1 MVVLDETELIINRCQ
16 CWRIRIILIERK
28 CMSRR
33 HIRGLFFSLMRLNLT
48 SLPIATVSRIT
59 INMVIFCSWHIFQFT
74 RTSDNCVWFYSKSSI
89 LQRSGYCKWFWLW
102 LTAIITI
109 FLFWI
114 FIGNFSKI
122 IFFHVYSCWSFSSFM
137 ESLCAALSGR
147 FAERSIGVPRHIF
160 VYLISGIAGVCCME

>member
-1 MVVLDETELIINRCQ
+1 MVVFNETELIINRCQ
-16 CWRIRIILIERK
+16 CWRIRIILIKRK

-33 HIRGLFFSLMRLNLT
+33 YIRGYLFFSLVRLNLT
-48 SLPIATVSRIT
+48 SSPIATVSRII
-59 INMVIFCSWHIFQFT
+59 INVVIFCSWHIFQFT

-114 FIGNFSKI
+114 FIGDLSKI
-122 IFFHVYSCWSFSSFM
+122 YFLLCLFMLEFSSFM
-137 ESLCAALSGR
+137 ESLALLFLES
-147 FAERSIGVPRHIF
+147 SLKDV
-160 VYLISGIAGVCCME
+160 